1 MSSYCVADIRT
12 PSFLGSPG
20 VTTTQNSFVRLISI
34 RKYGELQS
42 AASTFENT
50 IQKNTGSTTSGMVQS
65 GAKCNTRSPDPSAMF
80 DFAAADGVLH
90 TLISIGHNDI
100 SYFSFVFSKRYTP
113 VATESG
119 DAIGFTPVAFANNSQ
134 ATLFAYD
141 PAHEQDRAVRRRPT
155 RRGWW
160 TLLGN
165 DNVTMHQKTG
175 TGAFL
180 IMAPHFAND
189 VTWADVFSWRLG
201 RPGETINLGLFP
213 PPPPVTTKPE
223 RTLLG
228 VGT

>member
-12 PSFLGSPG
+12 PGQLGSPG
-20 VTTTQNSFVRLISI
+20 VTTTQDSFVCLISI

-65 GAKCNTRSPDPSAMF
+65 GAKCNTRSPNPSVMF
-80 DFAAADGVLH
+80 DFAAADGFLH

-100 SYFSFVFSKRYTP
+100 SYFSFVFSKRYAP

-155 RRGWW
+155 RKGWW
-160 TLLGN
+160 T
-165 DNVTMHQKTG
+165 
-175 TGAFL
+175 AFL

-213 PPPPVTTKPE
+213 PPPPVTIKPE